1 LFEERGKGTNLR
13 LSQDFNNYPESP
25 LWGKLL
31 LLHHSALGVPT
42 SGILKNR
49 FDAISELKVI
59 VGKP

>member
-13 LSQDFNNYPESP
+13 LPWEFDNYPESS

-49 FDAISELKVI
+49 VASIRTL
-59 VGKP
+59 